1 MDKENNRG
9 YLKKEKLNSYFNAST
24 LAINLLWF
32 LFTQTGP
39 LNRFEGLLIFSK
51 KSFNIGSFKS
61 NVFIIIMII
70 IQKHSRQI
78 SDKLF
83 HFFHRVW
90 IEIKGPQQ
98 LIWQNDSK
106 DKRSVINV
114 FILVP
119 GLKYHFYK

>member
-9 YLKKEKLNSYFNAST
+9 CLKREKLNSYFNASS

-61 NVFIIIMII
+61 KKFII

-78 SDKLF
+78 YDKLF

-106 DKRSVINV
+106 DKRSVINA